1 MSGHPSARGE
11 ARERAIMKLGNH
23 GSVVGLVGVAMLVA
37 ACGGGGK
44 EPETPAS
51 KKAAPAAEAAPVVA
65 KETQDKFNAA
75 LDAFNDH
82 DKKSDW
88 NDAACAEVAQQFQG
102 AASQQGKLAV
112 ATFNAGLAYQRCG
125 DDKDAKG
132 LFEKALQDDPK
143 FHFARAEL
151 ALYQYKADSNEDA
164 AITALQQA
172 VLDAQF
178 QNVPALVNL
187 AMFQMVRD
195 SDASGSDCKN
205 DMECAKKNLQ
215 RALALD
221 DAYMPAL
228 NQLALYYFQLAKKR
242 AGEAKSSH
250 RGRHVS
256 TNAALSK
263 RADVQQLELAGL
275 VCSQAVRKNPSYAP
289 IHNTAGL
296 IQNEL
301 GLVNGAV
308 QEFGTASKLDPK
320 FFEAQMNY
328 AAVNLSFRGFEQAQ
342 NAYKKALEMRPN
354 DYDGHL
360 GLALALRGQINDSNY
375 DTQVASVQSELDT
388 CKKLDPNRPDVFYNE
403 GILTQE
409 YKAKAGGDK
418 DKTIASL
425 NQAKGIFQTFVDKA
439 QGKDEYNGAVKRATE
454 RMKDIDD
461 TVAFLQLPGPST
473 TPPPAATPPA
483 PADGAA
489 APGQPAAGATPAPG
503 PGAAPA
509 APASGDG
516 AAAPAPPA
524 K

>member
-1 MSGHPSARGE
+1 Y
-11 ARERAIMKLGNH
+11 
-23 GSVVGLVGVAMLVA
+23 
-37 ACGGGGK
+37 
-44 EPETPAS
+44 
-51 KKAAPAAEAAPVVA
+51 
-65 KETQDKFNAA
+65 
-75 LDAFNDH
+75 
-82 DKKSDW
+82 
-88 NDAACAEVAQQFQG
+88 
-102 AASQQGKLAV
+102 
-112 ATFNAGLAYQRCG
+112 NAGLAYQRC
-125 DDKDAKG
+125 DDEKNAKD

-143 FHFARAEL
+143 FHYARAEL

-164 AITALQQA
+164 AISALQQS

-195 SDASGSDCKN
+195 NDTGGSDCKN

-215 RALALD
+215 RALAID

-228 NQLALYYFQLAKKR
+228 NQLALYYFQQAKKR
-242 AGEAKSSH
+242 AGEGKSSRH
-250 RGRHVS
+250 GRRVA
-256 TNAALSK
+256 TNSAMAK
-263 RADVQQLELAGL
+263 RADVQQLELAAL
-275 VCSQAVRKNPSYAP
+275 VCSQAIRKNPSYAP

-308 QEFGTASKLDPK
+308 SEFANAAKLDSK

-342 NAYKKALEMRPN
+342 SAYKKALELRPN
-354 DYDGHL
+354 DYDAHL

-375 DTQVASVQSELDT
+375 DAQVAAVQGEIDT
-388 CKKLDPNRPDVFYNE
+388 CKKLDGSRPDAFYNE

-418 DKTIASL
+418 TKTIGSL
-425 NQAKGIFQTFVDKA
+425 NQAKGIYQSFVDKA
-439 QGKDEYNGAVKRATE
+439 QGKSEYDGAVKRATE

-461 TVAFLQLPGPST
+461 TIAFLQLPGGD
-473 TPPPAATPPA
+473 TPAPATPAPAGGA
-483 PADGAA
+483 PADGA
-489 APGQPAAGATPAPG
+489 PAAGATATPAPAAG
-503 PGAAPA
+503 AAPGAPAPAPTPAAPA
-509 APASGDG
+509 AG
-516 AAAPAPPA
+516 A

>member
-1 MSGHPSARGE
+1 MNLRKSVF
-11 ARERAIMKLGNH
+11 
-23 GSVVGLVGVAMLVA
+23 VVGLASAVILAG
-37 ACGGGGK
+37 CGGGGK
-44 EPETPAS
+44 EPETPAN
-51 KKAAPAAEAAPVVA
+51 KAGGQPSAPVQTVA
-65 KETQDKFNAA
+65 PEAQDKFNAA
-75 LDAFNDH
+75 LDSFNAH
-82 DKKSDW
+82 DKAADWSD
-88 NDAACAEVAQQFQG
+88 ATCAEVAKSFQD
-102 AASQQGKLAV
+102 AASQQKNGKFPE
-112 ATFNAGLAYQRCG
+112 ATYNAGLAYQRC
-125 DDKDAKG
+125 DDEKNAKD

-164 AITALQQA
+164 AISALQQS

-195 SDASGSDCKN
+195 NDTGGSDCKN

-215 RALALD
+215 RALAID

-228 NQLALYYFQLAKKR
+228 NQLALYYFQQAKKR
-242 AGEAKSSH
+242 AGEGKSSRH
-250 RGRHVS
+250 GRRVA
-256 TNAALSK
+256 TNSAIAK
-263 RADVQQLELAGL
+263 RADVQQLELAAL
-275 VCSQAVRKNPSYAP
+275 VCSQAIRKNPSYAP

-308 QEFGTASKLDPK
+308 SEFATAAKLDPK

-342 NAYKKALEMRPN
+342 GAYKKALELRPN
-354 DYDGHL
+354 DYDAHL

-375 DTQVASVQSELDT
+375 DAQVAAVQGEIDT
-388 CKKLDPNRPDVFYNE
+388 CKKLDGSRPDAFYNE

-418 DKTIASL
+418 TKTIASL
-425 NQAKGIFQTFVDKA
+425 NQAKGIYQSFVDKA
-439 QGKDEYNGAVKRATE
+439 QGKSEYDGAVKRATE

-461 TVAFLQLPGPST
+461 TIAFLQLPGGD
-473 TPPPAATPPA
+473 TPAPAPAPAGGA
-483 PADGAA
+483 PADGA
-489 APGQPAAGATPAPG
+489 PAAGATPPPAA
-503 PGAAPA
+503 GAAPA
-509 APASGDG
+509 APAP
-516 AAAPAPPA
+516 APAPAGA

>member
-1 MSGHPSARGE
+1 
-11 ARERAIMKLGNH
+11 MKLGK
-23 GSVVGLVGVAMLVA
+23 SVLVIGFVGAALLAVG
-37 ACGGGGK
+37 CGGGGGAK
-44 EPETPAS
+44 EPETPA
-51 KKAAPAAEAAPVVA
+51 KVKPAPEAAPVID
-65 KETQDKFNAA
+65 KEAENKFNVA

-82 DKKSDW
+82 DKKTDW
-88 NDAACAEVAQQFQG
+88 TDATCAEVANLFQA
-102 AASQQGKLAV
+102 AASQQKEGKLAV
-112 ATFNAGLAYQRCG
+112 ATYDAALAYQRCG
-125 DDKDAKG
+125 DDKNAKP
-132 LFEKALQDDPK
+132 LFEKALQEDPK
-143 FHFARAEL
+143 SYARAEL
-151 ALYQYKADSNEDA
+151 ALYQYKADSSEDA
-164 AITALQQA
+164 AISALQQA

-187 AMFQMVRD
+187 AMFQMLRD
-195 SDASGSDCKN
+195 SDSPGNDCKN

-228 NQLALYYFQLAKKR
+228 NQLALYYFQQAKKR
-242 AGEAKSSH
+242 SGEAKSSH
-250 RGRHVS
+250 HGRHMS
-256 TNAALSK
+256 TNAALAK

-275 VCSQAVRKNPSYAP
+275 VCSQAIRKNAAYAP

-308 QEFGTASKLDPK
+308 AEFGQASKLDPK

-360 GLALALRGQINDSNY
+360 GLALALRGQITDSNY
-375 DTQVASVQSELDT
+375 DTQVTAVQSELDT

-409 YKAKAGGDK
+409 YKAKQGGDK

-439 QGKDEYNGAVKRATE
+439 QGKDEYNGAVKRANE

-461 TVAFLQLPGPST
+461 TIQFLQLPGPNPTPAPAST
-473 TPPPAATPPA
+473 PAPADGAPPAGGATPAPAPGGAPAAAA

-489 APGQPAAGATPAPG
+489 APAPAGS
-503 PGAAPA
+503 AAPA
-509 APASGDG
+509 A
-516 AAAPAPPA
+516 APPA

>member
-1 MSGHPSARGE
+1 
-11 ARERAIMKLGNH
+11 MKLGK
-23 GSVVGLVGVAMLVA
+23 SVLVIGLVGAAVLAMG
-37 ACGGGGK
+37 CGGGGK
-44 EPETPAS
+44 EPETPVA
-51 KKAAPAAEAAPVVA
+51 KAKAAAEAAPVVD
-65 KETQDKFNAA
+65 KEAQDKFNSA

-82 DKKSDW
+82 DKKADW
-88 NDAACAEVAQQFQG
+88 TDATCADVAQQFQA
-102 AASQQGKLAV
+102 AASQQKGGGLAA

-125 DDKDAKG
+125 DDKDAKP
-132 LFEKALQDDPK
+132 LFEKTLQDDPK
-143 FHFARAEL
+143 FHFARAQL

-178 QNVPALVNL
+178 QDVPALVNL

-195 SDASGSDCKN
+195 SDAPGNDCKN

-242 AGEAKSSH
+242 AGEAKASR
-250 RGRHVS
+250 RGRHMS
-256 TNAALSK
+256 TNAAIAK
-263 RADVQQLELAGL
+263 RADVQQLELAAL
-275 VCSQAVRKNPSYAP
+275 VVSQAVRKNAAYAP

-301 GLVNGAV
+301 GQVNGAV
-308 QEFGTASKLDPK
+308 LEFGQASKLDPK

-342 NAYKKALEMRPN
+342 NAYKKALEIRPN

-360 GLALALRGQINDSNY
+360 GLALALRGLIDNSNY
-375 DTQVASVQSELDT
+375 DAQVAAVQSELDT
-388 CKKLDPNRPDVFYNE
+388 CKKLDANRPDVFYNE

-409 YKAKAGGDK
+409 YKAKSGGDK

-425 NQAKGIFQTFVDKA
+425 NQAKSIFQTFVDKA
-439 QGKDEYNGAVKRATE
+439 QGKDEYNGAVKKATE

-461 TVAFLQLPGPST
+461 TIAFLQLPGANP
-473 TPPPAATPPA
+473 TPPPATPAA

-489 APGQPAAGATPAPG
+489 PGAAGATPAPA

-509 APASGDG
+509 APAAGG
-516 AAAPAPPA
+516 TAAAPAPAGAPA
-524 K
+524 AAPAPAPAATPAN

>member
-1 MSGHPSARGE
+1 
-11 ARERAIMKLGNH
+11 MKLGKSARVL
-23 GSVVGLVGVAMLVA
+23 GFVGTALLAVG
-37 ACGGGGK
+37 CGGGGGAK
-44 EPETPAS
+44 EAETPVDKTPA
-51 KKAAPAAEAAPVVA
+51 KAGPAPLVA
-65 KETQDKFNAA
+65 KEAQDKFNAA

-88 NDAACAEVAQQFQG
+88 SDATCADVAQQFAG
-102 AASQQGKLAV
+102 AASQQKGGSFSE
-112 ATFNAGLAYQRCG
+112 ATYDAGLAYQRCG
-125 DDKDAKG
+125 DDKDAKAQ
-132 LFEKALQDDPK
+132 FEKALQNDPK
-143 FHFARAEL
+143 FHYARAEL
-151 ALYQYKADSNEDA
+151 ALYQYKADGNEDG
-164 AITALQQA
+164 AIIALQQA

-187 AMFQMVRD
+187 AMFQMLRD
-195 SDASGSDCKN
+195 SDTAGNGCKN
-205 DMECAKKNLQ
+205 DMECAKTNLQ

-228 NQLALYYFQLAKKR
+228 NQLAMYYFQEAKKR
-242 AGEAKSSH
+242 AGEAKASH
-250 RGRHVS
+250 RGRHMS
-256 TNAALSK
+256 TNAAMGK
-263 RADVQQLELAGL
+263 RADVQQLDLAAL

-301 GLVNGAV
+301 GQVNGAV
-308 QEFGTASKLDPK
+308 AEFGTASKLDPK

-342 NAYKKALEMRPN
+342 GAYKKALEMHPN

-375 DTQVASVQSELDT
+375 DTQVAAVQAELDT

-409 YKAKAGGDK
+409 YKAKSGGDK

-425 NQAKGIFQTFVDKA
+425 TQAKTIFQSFVDKA

-461 TVAFLQLPGPST
+461 TIAFLQLPGGNTP
-473 TPPPAATPPA
+473 PPPAATPAA
-483 PADGAA
+483 PDAA
-489 APGQPAAGATPAPG
+489 APAPAAGATPAPA

-509 APASGDG
+509 SPAPAP
-516 AAAPAPPA
+516 AAAPAPAGSATPA
-524 K
+524 PAPAGGN